1 MTDNLE
7 NYHKAPVPTCKA
19 VPNKEIPTYPK
30 NPAIEDNEQDWEDFA
45 LSQDEVIQQR
55 DFHQELAGRANENI
69 IACERALRAAKYYT
83 HRCRLAQYKEAVQ
96 NGLPQEVGRASYQAA
111 MQNYDAI
118 IDLAFKGRGGGEHND
133 ECVKR
138 GWDDEE

>member
-19 VPNKEIPTYPK
+19 VPNKEIPAYPK
-30 NPAIEDNEQDWEDFA
+30 NPAIEDNEQDW
-45 LSQDEVIQQR
+45 DEVIQQR

-83 HRCRLAQYKEAVQ
+83 HRCRLAQYKIAVA
-96 NGLPQEVGRASYQAA
+96 NGNIEEESGKHLYALA
-111 MQNYDAI
+111 MRNYDAI

-138 GWDDEE
+138 GWDDEG